1 MKNKIIDIL
10 KEKYDITDDIKNRVD
25 QLLECMQDD
34 NQFNS
39 LNEILNWLNNRIDD
53 LDAEVNVV
61 NFNDCDDW
69 TSEKETGNIEH
80 SSGGFF
86 KIIGVETKTNVR
98 ESGEGWRQPMIDQG
112 TESSIVGLIKKNFN
126 GIPHY
131 LVDAK
136 FEPGNYGKIQ
146 LSPTLQCTYDNLN
159 KLHNGRRPK
168 YAEYFNGEKDVKVLF
183 EHWYPEDG
191 GRFYLKRVKN
201 MIIETDCD
209 IEHSDSHIWIT
220 MYQLKQLLKRD
231 NIINAHI
238 RSIMS
243 YL

>member
-1 MKNKIIDIL
+1 MKNEIINIL
-10 KEKYDITDDIKNRVD
+10 KEKYNITDDVMNRVD

-34 NQFNS
+34 NVFYN
-39 LNEILNWLNNRIDD
+39 LDEIITWLDKKIDQ
-53 LDAEVNVV
+53 LDAEVKVV
-61 NFNDCDDW
+61 NFNDCNDW
-69 TSEKETGNIEH
+69 ICETETGNINH
-80 SSGGFF
+80 KSGGFF
-86 KIIGVETKTNVR
+86 KIIGVETKTNIR
-98 ESGEGWRQPMIDQG
+98 ESGKGWTQPMVDQG
-112 TESSIVGLIKKNFN
+112 TESSIIGLIKKNFN

-159 KLHNGRRPK
+159 QLHEGHRPK
-168 YAEYFNGEKDVKVLF
+168 YAEYFNGEMDVKVLF

-201 MIIETDCD
+201 MVIETKTD
-209 IEHSDSHIWIT
+209 INVSESHVWIT
-220 MYQLKQLLKRD
+220 MYQLKQLLKKD
-231 NIINAHI
+231 NIINAHM
-238 RSIMS
+238 RSIIS